1 MDLRYEKI
9 RDTFKNKI
17 LYTRKSMFSFVKL
30 YLIRKY
36 KIDFNVR
43 KLKEITYGE
52 KIPSSNYEK
61 EAAAIF
67 DMYSNLLKSKDI
79 SMFCKKAK
87 ISNVE
92 LEYNSVSTSIINI
105 WREHIDDVYVFMLMN
120 FLLLCNGLPIINPY
134 KQRYSEFID
143 SLNNKDVESL
153 NNLILIILDDTE
165 TLDANYY
172 DNCLQIDRD
181 VLIEFIINNKT
192 NICEVG
198 KINHIYLFGSY
209 ASGLTRY
216 DSDIDLLVFSKD
228 DLTFEEK
235 ISGINYIKE
244 LIRDRFKRIV
254 DIHETT
260 REILAKDNERIDNR
274 ILIF

>member
-143 SLNNKDVESL
+143 SLNNKDAESL

-198 KINHIYLFGSY
+198 KIDHIYLFGSY

-216 DSDIDLLVFSKD
+216 DSDIDLLVFPKD